1 MASKECPKRFLP
13 PVNRRKKQRG
23 SSQSRQESLQRREQ
37 GTINFQVPQKDT
49 QRQAKNRRRCDGSTG
64 SAMRVLGVQFA
75 PLNLPLKR
83 RMETAAVL
91 FITASFFVG
100 GLFWTVVYAYL
111 LFCTRFY
118 WLALIYAA
126 WYVYDWRTPKLGG
139 RSSTRVRSWWIWNNI
154 REYFP
159 ARLIKMADLDPGRN
173 YILGYHPHGIMC
185 MGAIANFVSKTS
197 GGGLIFPGIRICA
210 LSLNLNFLFPFHR
223 EFMLWHVLCR
233 QGESAVHPHQEG
245 YGQRRPDS
253 DRRSSGVTG
262 RPQGQQRHHP
272 HAHEEE
278 RLRPERHQVRHRPGS
293 RVLVRRE
300 RHLPPAEKPAG
311 LHFATTAGEAKE
323 HRRLFASH
331 LLRPR
336 NFPVHLGVHAF
347 PKQDH
352 HRRWQTNP
360 RRQEG
365 RPHRRGSGPVARR
378 IRRLIAAAL

>member
-1 MASKECPKRFLP
+1 
-13 PVNRRKKQRG
+13 
-23 SSQSRQESLQRREQ
+23 
-37 GTINFQVPQKDT
+37 
-49 QRQAKNRRRCDGSTG
+49 
-64 SAMRVLGVQFA
+64 MRVLGVQFA

-159 ARLIKMADLDPGRN
+159 ARLIKTADLDPGRN

-197 GGGLIFPGIRICA
+197 GGGLLFPGIRICA

-223 EFMLWHVLCR
+223 EFMLWYGMCSADRESLQYILTKKGTGNAVLIAIGGA
-233 QGESAVHPHQEG
+233 QESLDAHK
-245 YGQRRPDS
+245 DS
-253 DRRSSGVTG
+253 SVITLTLMKRKGF
-262 RPQGQQRHHP
+262 
-272 HAHEEE
+272 
-278 RLRPERHQVRHRPGS
+278 VRNAIKCGPGS

>member
-1 MASKECPKRFLP
+1 
-13 PVNRRKKQRG
+13 
-23 SSQSRQESLQRREQ
+23 
-37 GTINFQVPQKDT
+37 
-49 QRQAKNRRRCDGSTG
+49 
-64 SAMRVLGVQFA
+64 MRVLGVQFA

-159 ARLIKMADLDPGRN
+159 ARLIKTADLDPGRN

-197 GGGLIFPGIRICA
+197 GGGLLFPGIRICA

-223 EFMLWHVLCR
+223 EFMLWYGMCSADRESLQYILTKKGTGNAVLIAIGGAQESLDAHKDSSVITLTLMKRKGFVRNAIKCGTDLVPVFSFGENDIFR
-233 QGESAVHPHQEG
+233 QLKNPPGSTLRRLQEKLKSIAGFSPPIFYGRGIFQYTWG
-245 YGQRRPDS
+245 YMPFRNKITTVVGKPIRVDKKEDPTEEEVDQL
-253 DRRSSGVTG
+253 
-262 RPQGQQRHHP
+262 
-272 HAHEEE
+272 HEEYVASLRQLFENHKEQCGFKE
-278 RLRPERHQVRHRPGS
+278 RTLRIV
-293 RVLVRRE
+293 
-300 RHLPPAEKPAG
+300 
-311 LHFATTAGEAKE
+311 
-323 HRRLFASH
+323 
-331 LLRPR
+331 
-336 NFPVHLGVHAF
+336 
-347 PKQDH
+347 
-352 HRRWQTNP
+352 
-360 RRQEG
+360 
-365 RPHRRGSGPVARR
+365 
-378 IRRLIAAAL
+378 